1 MTERVQRLF
10 EALPPQGSIDEL
22 GIVIDRI
29 RDVFNVD
36 HVVYHAVSLG
46 SSVVRRSQTDRIGT
60 LAQGAGLWLRNPDD
74 LVTFTYS
81 PTWGQ
86 RYLEADYKRIDPV
99 VEHATVSFMPFDWKG
114 LAWNTK
120 KRRTLYN
127 EAVEGGL
134 GNQGY
139 TVPIRGPNG
148 QFALFTVNK
157 NCTDEE
163 WQRIIDEFRGEI
175 LIVAHFYH
183 QRMLEIERVFI
194 DVSLPKLS
202 EREKDA
208 LTFIAAGNGRADV
221 AHKLDISENT
231 LRVYLDSARHKLGA
245 LNLPH
250 AVAIAVQKQIVSI

>member
-1 MTERVQRLF
+1 MTDRVQRLF
-10 EALPPQGSIDEL
+10 ETLPPQGSIDEL

-29 RDVFNVD
+29 RSVYNLD
-36 HVVYHAVSLG
+36 HVVYHAVCLG
-46 SSVVRRSQTDRIGT
+46 STVVRQSQGDGMGA
-60 LAQGAGLWLRNPDD
+60 LAQGAGLWLRNPED

-81 PTWGQ
+81 PDWGR

-99 VEHATVSFMPFDWKG
+99 VEHATVSFAPFDWKG
-114 LAWNTK
+114 LPWNTK

-157 NCTDEE
+157 NCPDEE
-163 WQRIIDEFRGEI
+163 WRKLIEEYRGD
-175 LIVAHFYH
+175 LLVVAHFYH
-183 QRMLEIERVFI
+183 QKMLEVERVFSG
-194 DVSLPKLS
+194 VAQPKLS
-202 EREKDA
+202 DRERDA
-208 LTFIAAGNGRADV
+208 LTYIASGSGRADV
-221 AHKLDISENT
+221 AYKLSISENT

-250 AVAIAVQKQIVSI
+250 AVAIAVQKRIVSV